1 MTTILTILLAWF
13 VISIPVS
20 LLIAR
25 LLAFGDSEEYKRT
38 SQIDTAQSASA
49 KTNLKSVQSS

>member
-20 LLIAR
+20 LVIGR
-25 LLAFGDSEEYKRT
+25 LLAFGDSEEYKRA
-38 SQIDTAQSASA
+38 SRMDAAQSASA
-49 KTNLKSVQSS
+49 KANLKSFQSS